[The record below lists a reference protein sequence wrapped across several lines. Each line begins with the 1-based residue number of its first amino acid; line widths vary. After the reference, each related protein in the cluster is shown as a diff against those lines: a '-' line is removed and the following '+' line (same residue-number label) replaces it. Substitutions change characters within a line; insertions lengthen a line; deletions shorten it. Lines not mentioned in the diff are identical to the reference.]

1 MKSFKPVDESLF
13 FSRDDKNDPR
23 LGEISKPKPLA
34 ELSDANDNSYVL
46 SGYPDDAGIKINGGR
61 LGASQAPD
69 VIRKYLYK
77 MTPSYLASRSPDE
90 IFDIGNLNLDAE
102 LEDRHKIARDAAH
115 TAMAKGYKW
124 ISFGG
129 GHDYGY
135 ADASAF
141 CETYSPDSKPLVINF
156 DAHLD
161 VRPIDKGLSSGTPF
175 FRLLSE
181 FKDIDF
187 IEIGIQG
194 QCNSRAHV
202 DWLRE
207 RGGQILSIEEIRAA
221 SETFA
226 VTVLKFLE
234 PYLLK
239 KRPAFISVDIDAFS
253 SSDAP
258 GCSQSWAT
266 GFRAEEFFD
275 VYQVLLKRLDV
286 RALSVYEVSP
296 PLDHDDRTSKL
307 AALIA
312 HRYLFQ
318 L

>member
-1 MKSFKPVDESLF
+1 MKAFKPIDDSLF
-13 FSRDDKNDPR
+13 FSRGDVDDPR
-23 LGEISKPKPLA
+23 LGEISKAAILSELPKA
-34 ELSDANDNSYVL
+34 SGNSFVIA
-46 SGYPDDAGIKINGGR
+46 GYPDDAGIKINGGR

-77 MTPSYLASRSPDE
+77 MTPSYLASHSME
-90 IFDIGNLNLDAE
+90 SLHDIGNLNLDAV
-102 LEDRHKIARDAAH
+102 LEQRHKTAREAASF
-115 TAMAKGYKW
+115 AISRGYKW
-124 ISFGG
+124 IAFGG

-135 ADASAF
+135 SDSSAF
-141 CETYSPDSKPLVINF
+141 CEAFSSQERPLVINF

-161 VRPIDKGLSSGTPF
+161 VRPTEKGFSSGTPF

-187 IEIGIQG
+187 VEIGIQG
-194 QCNSRAHV
+194 QCNSQKHV
-202 DWLRE
+202 SWLTE
-207 RGGQILSIEEIRAA
+207 RGGKILSMEEIRAA
-221 SETFA
+221 GEGFSIA
-226 VTVLKFLE
+226 VLKFLE
-234 PYLLK
+234 PYLAK
-239 KRPAFISVDIDAFS
+239 KRPTFLSVDIDAFS

-286 RALSVYEVSP
+286 RGLSIYEVSP
-296 PLDHDDRTSKL
+296 PLDQDDRTSKL

-312 HRYLFQ
+312 HRFLYQ

>member
-1 MKSFKPVDESLF
+1 MKSFKPTDESLF
-13 FSRDDKNDPR
+13 FSRDDSADPR
-23 LGEISKPKPLA
+23 LGELSKVA
-34 ELSDANDNSYVL
+34 VL
-46 SGYPDDAGIKINGGR
+46 SELPKANGNAFVLAGYPDDAGIKINGGR
-61 LGASQAPD
+61 LGAAQAPD

-77 MTPSYLASRSPDE
+77 MTPSYLASESLDSLH
-90 IFDIGNLNLDAE
+90 DLGNLNLDAE
-102 LEDRHKIARDAAH
+102 LEARHKIARETAH
-115 TAMAKGYKW
+115 SAMKQGYKW
-124 ISFGG
+124 ISLGG

-135 ADASAF
+135 SDASAF
-141 CETYSPDSKPLVINF
+141 CETYSSTSKPLVINF

-175 FRLLSE
+175 FRLLTE

-187 IEIGIQG
+187 IELGIQG
-194 QCNSRAHV
+194 QCNSKTHV

-207 RGGQILSIEEIRAA
+207 RGGQILSMEEIRAA

-226 VTVLKFLE
+226 ITTLKFLE

-239 KRPAFISVDIDAFS
+239 KRPTFISVDIDAFS

-275 VYQVLLKRLDV
+275 VFQVLLKRLDV
-286 RALSVYEVSP
+286 RALSIYEVSP
-296 PLDHDDRTSKL
+296 PLDQDDRTSKL